1 MEEWQQAPAADTG
14 ALFEAIA
21 RQQMRI
27 AVENVPWEEE
37 EEENERDR
45 KKKKKERSLSTLLH
59 RLCSVLPLA
68 HCLIYSPQLIAVSS
82 AAAWS

>member
-45 KKKKKERSLSTLLH
+45 KKKKKKGHFRLFFTASAVCFLSLT
-59 RLCSVLPLA
+59 A
-68 HCLIYSPQLIAVSS
+68 
-82 AAAWS
+82 